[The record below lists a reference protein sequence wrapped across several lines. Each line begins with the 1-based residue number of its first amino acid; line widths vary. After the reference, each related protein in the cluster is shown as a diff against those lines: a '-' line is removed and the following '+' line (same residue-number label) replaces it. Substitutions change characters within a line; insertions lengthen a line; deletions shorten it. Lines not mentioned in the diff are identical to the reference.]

1 MDEFYWFTRLDSINS
16 MSYIFMI
23 VSGVF
28 ICTALLFYIVGKV
41 AKNYDFIDDETKV
54 LIGLT
59 KKGIKIC
66 ISIFMIS
73 MLLNIFVPTTKE
85 AFVIWDVGGSIDYL
99 KSNEKIIQ
107 LPDKCIE
114 ALDKFIEEYVEEDN

>member
-1 MDEFYWFTRLDSINS
+1 MNEFYWFTRLDSINS

-28 ICTALLFYIVGKV
+28 ICTALLFYIYGKV
-41 AKNYDFIDDETKV
+41 AQYDEFTDDETKV

-85 AFVIWDVGGSIDYL
+85 AFVIWGVGGSIDYL

>member
-1 MDEFYWFTRLDSINS
+1 MNEFYWFTRLDSINS

-28 ICTALLFYIVGKV
+28 ICTALLFYIYEEV
-41 AKNYDFIDDETKV
+41 ALYDEFTDDETKV

-85 AFVIWDVGGSIDYL
+85 AFVIWGVGGSIDYL

>member
-28 ICTALLFYIVGKV
+28 FCTALLFYIVGKV

-85 AFVIWDVGGSIDYL
+85 AFVIWGVGGSIDYL

>member
-28 ICTALLFYIVGKV
+28 FCTGLLFYIVGKV
-41 AKNYDFIDDETKV
+41 AKNYDFIDDDTEV
-54 LIGLT
+54 LIGIA

-73 MLLNIFVPTTKE
+73 MLLNIFVPTTKD
-85 AFVIWDVGGSIDYL
+85 AFVIWGIGGSIDYL
-99 KSNEKIIQ
+99 KSNEKIIE
-107 LPDKCIE
+107 LPDKCIK
-114 ALDKFIEEYVEEDN
+114 ALDKFIEEYAEEDN

>member
-1 MDEFYWFTRLDSINS
+1 

-54 LIGLT
+54 LIGIA

-85 AFVIWDVGGSIDYL
+85 AFVIWGVGGSIDYL

>member
-54 LIGLT
+54 LIGIA

-85 AFVIWDVGGSIDYL
+85 AFVIWGVGGSIDYL

>member
-85 AFVIWDVGGSIDYL
+85 AFVIWGVGGSIDYL

>member
-16 MSYIFMI
+16 MSNIFMI

-28 ICTALLFYIVGKV
+28 FFTASLFYIAGKV

-54 LIGLT
+54 LIGIAKT
-59 KKGIKIC
+59 GIKIC

-85 AFVIWDVGGSIDYL
+85 AFVIWGVGGSIDYL

-107 LPDKCIE
+107 LPDKCIK
-114 ALDKFIEEYVEEDN
+114 ALDKFIEEYAEEDN